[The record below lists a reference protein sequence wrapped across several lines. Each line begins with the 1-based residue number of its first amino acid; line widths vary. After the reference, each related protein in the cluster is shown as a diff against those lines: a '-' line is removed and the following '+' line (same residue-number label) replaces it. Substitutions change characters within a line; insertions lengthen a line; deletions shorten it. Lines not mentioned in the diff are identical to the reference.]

1 MRSVNKSGAWRGEGW
16 GSEKRQKRKDGHIEE
31 LPIEGGGSNLLH
43 TMKKYSVEF
52 FSSVA

>member
-31 LPIEGGGSNLLH
+31 LPIEGGGVKPSAHYEKTFRRIFL
-43 TMKKYSVEF
+43 V
-52 FSSVA
+52 